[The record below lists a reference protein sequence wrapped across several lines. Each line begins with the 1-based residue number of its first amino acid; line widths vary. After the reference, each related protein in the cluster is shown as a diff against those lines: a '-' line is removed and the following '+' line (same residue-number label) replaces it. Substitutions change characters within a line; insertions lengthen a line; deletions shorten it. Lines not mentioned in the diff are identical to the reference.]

1 MGKIWLTEFAK
12 CCTRNEAEVKTFMKA
27 IIPRLEA
34 AEYVYRYSWFITR
47 YNDKHVLAGNTSQAV
62 PGAGAGAD
70 ADAGDDW
77 YLDKVNA
84 LFVEESDELS
94 AVGILY
100 DQL

>member
-1 MGKIWLTEFAK
+1 M
-12 CCTRNEAEVKTFMKA
+12 
-27 IIPRLEA
+27 
-34 AEYVYRYSWFITR
+34 YRYSWFITR
-47 YNDKHVLAGNTSQAV
+47 YNDKQVQAGNTSQAV
-62 PGAGAGAD
+62 PRAGAGAGA
-70 ADAGDDW
+70 DW